1 MKILRNTI
9 INLHAVDNKD
19 WMEKTFLLIKRHY
32 NLVTIDDLLDYYHS
46 GKKLSNACHITFDD
60 GDNSFYDIVFPILKK
75 HNIPCSIYVSPEA
88 LVKRF
93 NFWFQEI
100 AGYDPKQLRI
110 IIKNRKY
117 VSCNP
122 EIVPITAIFK
132 MLTIEKIWCIIS
144 DYQQTYGVKPKP
156 CMNMDVEQLKE
167 IDASGLVEIG
177 AHTMNHPILKN
188 ESDESSE
195 YEVKKSVEEL
205 GTILGKPIKSF
216 AYPNGQPELDF
227 SEREKRFLRQAG
239 VQISFSEKIDHF
251 SRENDLYS
259 IPRNGLAHGN
269 QAFILLKMLMGKN
282 WLKLKHLK
290 NKKNQEYYRRLML
303 SGGC

>member
-1 MKILRNTI
+1 
-9 INLHAVDNKD
+9 
-19 WMEKTFLLIKRHY
+19 MEKTFLLIKRHY
-32 NLVTIDDLLDYYHS
+32 HLVTIDDLLDYYHS
-46 GKKLSNACHITFDD
+46 EKKLSHSCHITFDD

-88 LVKRF
+88 SVKRC

-100 AGYDPKQLRI
+100 AGYDPKQLWT

-117 VSCNP
+117 VSRNS
-122 EIVPITAIFK
+122 ENVPITAIFK
-132 MLTIEKIWCIIS
+132 MLTIEKIWRIIS
-144 DYQQTYGVKPKP
+144 EYQQTYGVKPKP

-167 IDASGLVEIG
+167 VDASGLVEIG

-188 ESDESSE
+188 ESDEFCE
-195 YEVKKSVEEL
+195 YEIKQSVAEL
-205 GTILGKPIKSF
+205 GSILGRPIKSF

-239 VQISFSEKIDHF
+239 VQISFSEEIDHF

-269 QAFILLKMLMGKN
+269 RAFILLKMLLGKN
-282 WLKLKHLK
+282 WPKLKHLK